1 MVKIIKNL
9 DYRVLST
16 LSIKF
21 FNIFKRI
28 RSLSLSRHET
38 TRIALPKGVTSY
50 YVVDLSFF
58 QSDKIKLQQYEKTF
72 GTLHLLQSIYHN
84 LIYRFTLITFGFDYV
99 NALW

>member
-1 MVKIIKNL
+1 MSGRFRMGVAAFFMFSN
-9 DYRVLST
+9 

-28 RSLSLSRHET
+28 RSLSLLRHET

-72 GTLHLLQSIYHN
+72 GTLHLVESLQSKDKG
-84 LIYRFTLITFGFDYV
+84 LVDL
-99 NALW
+99 